1 MTAGISVSA
10 GETIY
15 VGLGSNGADSPGNTG
30 GASAFG
36 IGSGGNG
43 RTSNANGGGGG
54 GASAIAVDA
63 DIVMI
68 AGGGGGAG
76 SAYYMGFGAPYS
88 GNGGTAVTTPN
99 SSYGGGD
106 GADGIGESETGIGG
120 GLGGRSTNSTPASD
134 LSRPS
139 SGGGGGNST
148 QGFNAGGGGG
158 GAGYFGGLGGGG
170 GGGDIDKAGASGG
183 GGGSSYTSSA
193 RIPGTNYLTYGVG
206 PATPSASISYI
217 DIQTSSLPVANVG
230 GDYSTSLSATFA
242 ASDPPDEWTVSP
254 ALPAGISL
262 NPNTGALS
270 GTATTPSTG
279 TYTFTATKFENTS
292 YVAARSSTALT
303 LTVSPVAP
311 GSVFVSF
318 DYNGATGSN
327 TVTSAVVATGSSA
340 DVALPHP
347 TKTGLEFTGWFN
359 AQSLIDGR
367 RITTVEAGDSG
378 TLLVGY
384 LPPELAQTLGLT
396 TPTP

>member
-1 MTAGISVSA
+1 MTEPFS
-10 GETIY
+10 
-15 VGLGSNGADSPGNTG
+15 
-30 GASAFG
+30 
-36 IGSGGNG
+36 
-43 RTSNANGGGGG
+43 R
-54 GASAIAVDA
+54 
-63 DIVMI
+63 
-68 AGGGGGAG
+68 
-76 SAYYMGFGAPYS
+76 
-88 GNGGTAVTTPN
+88 
-99 SSYGGGD
+99 
-106 GADGIGESETGIGG
+106 
-120 GLGGRSTNSTPASD
+120 ASD
-134 LSRPS
+134 ARHHD
-139 SGGGGGNST
+139 
-148 QGFNAGGGGG
+148 AGGGGG
-158 GAGYFGGLGGGG
+158 GAGYYGGLGGGG

-193 RIPGTNYLTYGVG
+193 RIPGTNYSTYGAG

-217 DIQTSSLPVANVG
+217 EIQTSSLPVANVG
-230 GDYSTSLSATFA
+230 GGYTASLAATFA
-242 ASDPPDEWTVSP
+242 ASDPPDEWTVNP

-303 LTVSPVAP
+303 LTISPVAP

-327 TVTSAVVATGSSA
+327 TVTSAVVATGASA

-347 TKTGLEFTGWFN
+347 TKTGVEFTGWFN

-378 TLLVGY
+378 TLLAGY
-384 LPPELAQTLGLT
+384 VPPELAQTLGLA